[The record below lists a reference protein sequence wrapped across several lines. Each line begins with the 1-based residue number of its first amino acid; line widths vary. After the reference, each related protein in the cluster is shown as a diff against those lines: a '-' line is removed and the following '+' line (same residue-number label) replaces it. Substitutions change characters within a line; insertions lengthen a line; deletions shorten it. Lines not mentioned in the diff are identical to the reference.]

1 MHSFD
6 LNKQKQ
12 LNKVSTKIAENM
24 SRIEE
29 YSNENSDDNN

>member
-1 MHSFD
+1 MHPFD
-6 LNKQKQ
+6 LSKQKQ
-12 LNKVSTKIAENM
+12 LNKASTKIAENM